1 MGLNKKNG
9 GMASLKHLDNVTS
22 FIADLPNDDFVS
34 FCDKFLT
41 KIFPADSLKSA
52 TIGDNGYT
60 IINDSI
66 YSVIPSESFIK
77 PTIATLAS
85 VPKKSIS
92 KLIVIVKSSFA
103 DQTKFKSFLKTK
115 FKNLNTEI
123 WGLKSISLKL
133 LNFEEDEI
141 QFMLGQDS
149 TYSTYFRIAKN
160 QEVAFEYYQEIA
172 DYLMLNFKPPL
183 KPAEIQPG
191 KNEFSK
197 ILDKVPLNFSSVQ
210 DRVWE
215 IYCNS
220 YQFKNLSEKFIQE
233 RYKTDDNFK
242 IGLTEEIHSSFCS
255 IAHAPRYNYPVND
268 VQVIE
273 EMAKRCLKPEFKE
286 HPTLSNLA
294 KGLIMYFFELCEFG
308 ARNRED
314 QQLYLSPGLFDK
326 DTIG

>member
-1 MGLNKKNG
+1 
-9 GMASLKHLDNVTS
+9 MASLKHLDNVTS

-41 KIFPADSLKSA
+41 KIFPADSLQSA
-52 TIGDNGYT
+52 AISDNGYNV
-60 IINDSI
+60 IKDSI

-77 PTIATLAS
+77 PTLSTLAS

-103 DQTKFKSFLKTK
+103 DHPKFKAFLKTK
-115 FKNLNTEI
+115 FKNLITEI
-123 WGLKSISLKL
+123 WGINSIKLKL
-133 LNFEEDEI
+133 QNFTDDEI
-141 QFMLGQDS
+141 RSMLGQDS
-149 TYSTYFRIAKN
+149 TYSSYFRIARD

-172 DYLMLNFKPPL
+172 DYLMLNFIPPL
-183 KPAEIQPG
+183 KPVEIQLG

-197 ILDKVPLNFSSVQ
+197 ILNKVPLNFSSVQ

-273 EMAKRCLKPEFKE
+273 EMAKRCLKLEFKE

-308 ARNRED
+308 ARNKKD
-314 QQLYLSPGLFDK
+314 QQLLLFDK
-326 DTIG
+326 EIGE

>member
-1 MGLNKKNG
+1 MLKQKNG
-9 GMASLKHLDNVTS
+9 GMATSKYLDNVTS

-41 KIFPADSLKSA
+41 KIFPFDSLKSA

-60 IINDSI
+60 IINESI
-66 YSVIPSESFIK
+66 FSVIPNESFIK

-103 DQTKFKSFLKTK
+103 DQPKFKSFLKSK
-115 FKNLNTEI
+115 FKNLIIEI
-123 WGLKSISLKL
+123 WGINSIKLKL
-133 LNFEEDEI
+133 QNFADDDI

-149 TYSTYFRIAKN
+149 TYSSYFKIAKN

-183 KPAEIQPG
+183 KPAKIQPD
-191 KNEFSK
+191 KNEFSE
-197 ILDKVPLNFSSVQ
+197 ILNKVPLNFSPSQ
-210 DRVWE
+210 SSVWE
-215 IYCNS
+215 IYRNS
-220 YQFKNLSEKFIQE
+220 YQYKNLTEKFIQE

-242 IGLTEEIHSSFCS
+242 IGLIIDIHSSFCS
-255 IAHAPRYNYPVND
+255 IAHAPRHHYPVND

-273 EMAKRCLKPEFKE
+273 EMAKRCLKPEYKE
-286 HPTLSNLA
+286 HPTLLNLSR
-294 KGLIMYFFELCEFG
+294 GLIMYFFELCEFG
-308 ARNRED
+308 ARSIED
-314 QQLYLSPGLFDK
+314 QQFYLSPGFFDE
-326 DTIG
+326 DTIE